1 MFGSVNR
8 VHSLYPAKPPRPNPG
23 PWARTPS
30 SVPLHRDQG
39 SVCNTGLGHTGVPEA
54 LLSVVKATL
63 DLQKAL
69 PAFTQPLREKAS
81 YSCFLSVG
89 SAALSPALAGSFRR
103 RRGSQG

>member
-8 VHSLYPAKPPRPNPG
+8 VHSLYPAKPPRRNPR
-23 PWARTPS
+23 PWARLQLSPAS
-30 SVPLHRDQG
+30 QDQG